1 VRGAVNVQRGAKIA
15 LASGIV
21 LSGLISASL
30 FRKPPQASNPADA
43 EPAQLDGP
51 LASLLAKTP
60 SSAAQL
66 SDQIDPLVSP
76 EAPSMANG
84 AGDARPPASTSIG
97 HEFDAEAARTLP
109 SGGAVDSRVGP
120 KPQILPRRRQTHRVR
135 DGDTLS
141 SLARDYLGSSKRFL
155 EIYEANRD
163 VLASPDLLPI
173 GAELKLPFPDE
184 VARQPAP
191 EAKVERPLEP
201 LSPQPAQ
208 PAPPPPPGVKRT
220 YRVKA
225 GDTLAAIAKQFYGDG
240 ERYEEI
246 YEANR
251 QRLQVPDDLREGL
264 LLDIP

>member
-21 LSGLISASL
+21 LTGLISASL
-30 FRKPPQASNPADA
+30 FRKPPQASIPADA
-43 EPAQLDGP
+43 QPAQLDGP
-51 LASLLAKTP
+51 LGSLLAKTP

-66 SDQIDPLVSP
+66 SDQIDPLDSP
-76 EAPSMANG
+76 DALSAPSGAN
-84 AGDARPPASTSIG
+84 DERPPAAASFVP
-97 HEFDAEAARTLP
+97 EFDADPACSRQQKVGVADSNFEPTSRTN
-109 SGGAVDSRVGP
+109 
-120 KPQILPRRRQTHRVR
+120 PRRRQTHRVR

-163 VLASPDLLPI
+163 ILASPDLLPI
-173 GAELKLPFPDE
+173 GAELKLPSPDE
-184 VARQPAP
+184 IARQPVV
-191 EAKVERPLEP
+191 ETKVERSLEP
-201 LSPQPAQ
+201 LSPR
-208 PAPPPPPGVKRT
+208 PAPAPPGVKRT

-225 GDTLAAIAKQFYGDG
+225 GDTLVAIAKQFYGDG

>member
-76 EAPSMANG
+76 EAPSMASG

-97 HEFDAEAARTLP
+97 HEFDAEAAQTLP
-109 SGGAVDSRVGP
+109 SGGAVDSRVGS

-163 VLASPDLLPI
+163 ILASPDLLPI
-173 GAELKLPFPDE
+173 GAELKLPSPDE
-184 VARQPAP
+184 IARQPAV
-191 EAKVERPLEP
+191 ETKVERSLEP
-201 LSPQPAQ
+201 LSPR
-208 PAPPPPPGVKRT
+208 PAPAPPGVKRT

-240 ERYEEI
+240 ERYQEI